1 MPGRISRRSIAEYI
15 ATGLIDGKDKK
26 ALLNELAAFL
36 IETKRTKELDLI
48 VSDIEFQLSD
58 KGIVQ
63 TVVTSASEL
72 TVETKKALEAFVKQ
86 KTEARQVTLTSM
98 VDPTVL
104 GGVKI
109 AVPGYE
115 LDQTV
120 AHQLTVL
127 KTRFKK
133 A

>member
-26 ALLNELAAFL
+26 ALLKELAGFL
-36 IETKRTKELDLI
+36 VETKRTKELDLI
-48 VSDIEFQLSD
+48 ISDIEFQLSD
-58 KGIVQ
+58 KGIVS
-63 TVVTSASEL
+63 TVVTSAADL
-72 TVETKKALEAFVKQ
+72 TAETKKAVEAFVKE
-86 KTEARQVTLTSM
+86 KTKAKQVSLQSM

>member
-15 ATGLIDGKDKK
+15 ANGLIDGKNKK
-26 ALLNELAAFL
+26 TLFQELAGFL
-36 IETKRTKELDLI
+36 LESKRTKELDMI
-48 VSDIEFQLSD
+48 VSDIEAQLAD
-58 KGIVQ
+58 RGIVLAA
-63 TVVTSASEL
+63 VISASEL
-72 TVETKKALEAFVKQ
+72 SAETKNALEKFVKE
-86 KTEARQVTLTSM
+86 KTDAKQVSLETTI
-98 VDPTVL
+98 DPTVL

-109 AVPGYE
+109 SVPGYE